1 VLPPKDEFAHRL
13 DVFKKDVEAS
23 KKKLKISRAIT
34 KENKPRAMQGEDYFQ
49 DVELKL
55 WKVESNIATI
65 KKKMCEVENK

>member
-1 VLPPKDEFAHRL
+1 
-13 DVFKKDVEAS
+13 
-23 KKKLKISRAIT
+23 
-34 KENKPRAMQGEDYFQ
+34 MQGEDYFQ